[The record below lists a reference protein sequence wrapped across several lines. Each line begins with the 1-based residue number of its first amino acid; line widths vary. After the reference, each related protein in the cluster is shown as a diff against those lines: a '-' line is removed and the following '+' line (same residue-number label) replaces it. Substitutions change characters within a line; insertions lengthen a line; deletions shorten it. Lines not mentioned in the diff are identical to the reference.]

1 MVKKNTKKL
10 LKVKTIKK
18 IKIANLGVSPILD
31 LDPNK
36 IVATFCDGD
45 EGFCDNTRYWG
56 AKTVM
61 QDMNSS
67 SDMVLLEQCF
77 APH

>member
-10 LKVKTIKK
+10 LKFKTIKK
-18 IKIANLGVSPILD
+18 IKIAKLGVSPILD

-45 EGFCDNTRYWG
+45 EGFCDNTKVLG
-56 AKTVM
+56 CE
-61 QDMNSS
+61 NS
-67 SDMVLLEQCF
+67 DAGYEQ
-77 APH
+77 